1 MTCPSPESAVSSH
14 DINYASIV
22 FPGAQQEDGD
32 LHGQHQ
38 SQAIDLIRRMRS
50 AATSYMHHC
59 WRVEGG
65 GEVVQ

>member
-1 MTCPSPESAVSSH
+1 MSQPGECSAVSSH

-38 SQAIDLIRRMRS
+38 SQAIDLIRRMRRGEEC
-50 AATSYMHHC
+50 SYILHAPLL
-59 WRVEGG
+59 EGG
-65 GEVVQ
+65 GWW